1 MLLLGNREGVG
12 AYKKSIVGLN
22 VAEVFVTVYQDTFL
36 DEAIK
41 MAEDLALIQV

>member
-12 AYKKSIVGLN
+12 AYKKSIVRLN
-22 VAEVFVTVYQDTFL
+22 VAEVIVTVDQDTFL
-36 DEAIK
+36 DEAIE